1 MMPRFHD
8 IDSNTPVYAHRLVG
22 GAMHAALLLALP
34 MTLPS
39 DIALS
44 VDPLQSIMPA
54 RLYNDLQSYIF
65 FPIPLREMLM
75 LTRIQPAY
83 IDAAKNLNGP
93 GLDDRKFLVSVA
105 LS

>member
-1 MMPRFHD
+1 MTLTPIHLCTLIALSVVQCTLRFFLRFLCL
-8 IDSNTPVYAHRLVG
+8 S
-22 GAMHAALLLALP
+22 LA
-34 MTLPS
+34 LPS